1 MPRPAANTKPD
12 QVDAKER
19 LLMAGVKVFGE
30 HGYEGTSTRAL
41 ANEAG
46 VNISAIAYYYNG
58 KEGLYRAILESI
70 GTMARSVM
78 SGFTDE
84 VEARFKAGDMTD
96 EKATALLHNV
106 MSNFARFLLS
116 ERASPYIARIL
127 IREQLDPTPNFDFL
141 YEGSMRPMHETLTRL
156 VAFLVKADPA
166 DERAILCAHSL
177 LGQAVIFKT
186 HKATALRRLQWQ
198 DYGAQEA
205 ATIVAMILQQTDAII
220 AMTREALK

>member
-1 MPRPAANTKPD
+1 MPRTAAKPD

-19 LLMAGVKVFGE
+19 LLMAAVKVFGE

-46 VNISAIAYYYNG
+46 VNISAIAYYFNG
-58 KEGLYRAILESI
+58 KDGLYRAVLESI
-70 GTMARSVM
+70 GNMARSVM
-78 SGFTDE
+78 SGMLDDIRT
-84 VEARFKAGDMTD
+84 ALNTGTMTD
-96 EKATALLHNV
+96 EKARDFLHRV
-106 MSNFARFLLS
+106 VTSFARFLLS

-141 YEGSMRPMHETLTRL
+141 YEGSMRPLHETLTAL
-156 VAFLVKADPA
+156 VAFLVKANPT
-166 DERAILCAHSL
+166 DERVILCAHSL

-198 DYGAQEA
+198 DYGTRETDA
-205 ATIVAMILQQTDAII
+205 IVAMILRQTDAII
-220 AMTREALK
+220 ATTREALK